1 MRQMTHRKAHAFAL
15 HCKPPRIFITT
26 PMLSPELTVILLNV
40 GITLLAYLS
49 VYPTLAGND
58 FNKIALYD
66 FGTSSIALAI
76 VGYHYWSSDY
86 QFDLL
91 VADVSWFWFTL
102 ATYTAIEI
110 PVMLWYFKKHKVV
123 VKK

>member
-1 MRQMTHRKAHAFAL
+1 
-15 HCKPPRIFITT
+15 
-26 PMLSPELTVILLNV
+26 MLTAELTIILLNV
-40 GITLLAYLS
+40 VIALLAYLS
-49 VYPTLAGND
+49 VYPTLAGSD

-66 FGTSSIALAI
+66 IGTSSIALAI
-76 VGYHYWSSDY
+76 VGYHYWGSDY

-91 VADVSWFWFTL
+91 VTEVNWFWFTL

-123 VKK
+123 IKK

>member
-1 MRQMTHRKAHAFAL
+1 MPQA
-15 HCKPPRIFITT
+15 
-26 PMLSPELTVILLNV
+26 ELTIVLLNTALILV
-40 GITLLAYLS
+40 AYLS

-66 FGTSSIALAI
+66 IGTSSIALAI

-86 QFDLL
+86 RFNLL
-91 VADVSWFWFTL
+91 IIEVNWFWFTL

-123 VKK
+123 IKK

>member
-1 MRQMTHRKAHAFAL
+1 
-15 HCKPPRIFITT
+15 
-26 PMLSPELTVILLNV
+26 MLAPELTIILLNLV
-40 GITLLAYLS
+40 IALLAYLS

-58 FNKIALYD
+58 FNKIALCD
-66 FGTSSIALAI
+66 IGASSISLAI
-76 VGYHYWSSDY
+76 VGYHYWGSDY
-86 QFDLL
+86 QFSLL
-91 VADVSWFWFTL
+91 FTEVSWFWFTL

>member
-1 MRQMTHRKAHAFAL
+1 MPQA
-15 HCKPPRIFITT
+15 
-26 PMLSPELTVILLNV
+26 ELTILLLNTAIILV
-40 GITLLAYLS
+40 AYFS
-49 VYPTLAGND
+49 VYPTLAGSD

-66 FGTSSIALAI
+66 IGTSSIALAI
-76 VGYHYWSSDY
+76 VGYHYWGSDY

-91 VADVSWFWFTL
+91 VTEVNWFWFTL

-123 VKK
+123 IKK

>member
-1 MRQMTHRKAHAFAL
+1 
-15 HCKPPRIFITT
+15 
-26 PMLSPELTVILLNV
+26 MLAPELTIILLNLV
-40 GITLLAYLS
+40 IALLAYLS

-58 FNKIALYD
+58 FNKIALFD
-66 FGTSSIALAI
+66 IGTSSIALAI
-76 VGYHYWSSDY
+76 VGYHYWGSDY

-91 VADVSWFWFTL
+91 VTEVNWFWFTL